1 MILMITNQKAKDQII
16 FRVSTEALKIQLQNP
31 DIDNQKGVGGGKIFD
46 RFNTVH
52 RVPRKVITFVV
63 ECRRNS

>member
-31 DIDNQKGVGGGKIFD
+31 DIGNQKGGVGGKI
-46 RFNTVH
+46 FNTVH

>member
-31 DIDNQKGVGGGKIFD
+31 DIGNQKGVGVGGKVFTD
-46 RFNTVH
+46 LTQCTEYLA
-52 RVPRKVITFVV
+52 K
-63 ECRRNS
+63 

>member
-31 DIDNQKGVGGGKIFD
+31 DIGNQKGVGGA
-46 RFNTVH
+46 RFLTDLTQCTEYLA
-52 RVPRKVITFVV
+52 K
-63 ECRRNS
+63 